1 MRHAKL
7 AARAALSTVA
17 VLAGL
22 ALAAPPAPASG
33 VTVPPFTRSVLPN
46 GTVLVVMPRK
56 DVPLIAVT
64 AIVRGGSVTDP
75 ETVFVSRPPNAVAT
89 NCARAVKDRAVR
101 FVTSTA

>member
-7 AARAALSTVA
+7 AARAALSTVG
-17 VLAGL
+17 VMAGF
-22 ALAAPPAPASG
+22 ALAAPLTLAAPLAPASG

-56 DVPLIAVT
+56 DVPLIAFT

-75 ETVFVSRPPNAVAT
+75 ATKPPHI
-89 NCARAVKDRAVR
+89 VR
-101 FVTSTA
+101 FG